1 LNSKDSLKSAL
12 QGSHTVFLATNYW
25 EAADPQVEL
34 TQGKNVSDVAKEV
47 GVSHMIFSS
56 LYNVTEA
63 TAGRLKHVP
72 HFDTKADIEK
82 YIRASGFPVTSF
94 ILPGYFMSNY
104 TQMLQKGADGNYT
117 LAYPVG
123 KVAKFPL
130 FAAAEDTGQLHLNAS
145 PQPP

>member
-1 LNSKDSLKSAL
+1 MNSKDNLKTAL

-56 LYNVTEA
+56 LHDVTEA
-63 TAGRLKHVP
+63 TGGRLKHVP
-72 HFDTKADIEK
+72 HFDTKASIEK
-82 YIRASGFPVTSF
+82 YIRASSFPLTSF

-117 LAYPVG
+117 LAYPVS
-123 KVAKFPL
+123 KATQFPL
-130 FAAAEDTGQLHLNAS
+130 FAAAEDTGQLQI
-145 PQPP
+145 PRFGDIV